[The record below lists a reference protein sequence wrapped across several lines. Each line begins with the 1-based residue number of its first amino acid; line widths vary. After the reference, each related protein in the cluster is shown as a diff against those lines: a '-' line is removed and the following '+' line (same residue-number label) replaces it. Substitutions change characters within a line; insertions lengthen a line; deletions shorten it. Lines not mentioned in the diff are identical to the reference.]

1 MKKPLWLAAVALSA
15 ACTPNFATK
24 TSALTANTSGECVQK
39 DEGASEI
46 AASIWS
52 DFTTDNPNNCVN
64 NPAICESLGLGF
76 MCKTDSG
83 CCTPGDSGACNKTPD
98 CTSNAKAVC
107 IERACVPC
115 KADAECAEWGNA
127 RRDSR
132 KLCVSG
138 VCKDCRGDADCKDPA
153 KPVCELA
160 VGSDTINQCYACRQ
174 NSNCPGTNVCKT
186 DEAIADSQAAL
197 GACLKP
203 TEIVYVN
210 NAAGCS
216 DTGTGTAAMPFCQLN
231 AAVKSGKP
239 YIQIAGS
246 STPYLPMAVTGAGVR
261 IIVLGPGRESSPPA
275 IIGGADI
282 SASASVTFVG
292 LEVTRAGSAAVACA
306 SGASVYLREVII
318 KKSNEGVSAS
328 CSKAWI
334 ENSRIQNASDNG
346 INISGATNYRIVNSS
361 VVFSGSATSPH
372 GVNLAGTSKGYFA
385 FNTIAKNT
393 AGVSCSAAQR
403 ISDSVVSTNLGSQ
416 IDAACSKAR
425 VNEAVVIN
433 AGTGPSPTEPALMSV
448 ADEALLVDKTTP
460 AEVEADLKALQP
472 LQIKISNDYA
482 LTARPK
488 GNGYDIGYKEIR

>member
-1 MKKPLWLAAVALSA
+1 
-15 ACTPNFATK
+15 
-24 TSALTANTSGECVQK
+24 
-39 DEGASEI
+39 
-46 AASIWS
+46 
-52 DFTTDNPNNCVN
+52 
-64 NPAICESLGLGF
+64 
-76 MCKTDSG
+76 
-83 CCTPGDSGACNKTPD
+83 
-98 CTSNAKAVC
+98 
-107 IERACVPC
+107 
-115 KADAECAEWGNA
+115 
-127 RRDSR
+127 
-132 KLCVSG
+132 
-138 VCKDCRGDADCKDPA
+138 
-153 KPVCELA
+153 
-160 VGSDTINQCYACRQ
+160 
-174 NSNCPGTNVCKT
+174 
-186 DEAIADSQAAL
+186 
-197 GACLKP
+197 
-203 TEIVYVN
+203 VYVN

-216 DTGTGTAAMPFCQLN
+216 DTGTGTAATPFCQLN

-246 STPYLPMAVTGAGVR
+246 GTPYSPVAVTGAGAR
-261 IIVLGPGRESSPPA
+261 IIVLGPGRESMPPA
-275 IIGGADI
+275 IISGADI

-292 LEVTRAGSAAVACA
+292 VEVTRGNQGPAVTCA

-318 KKSNEGVSAS
+318 KKSVEGVNAS

-334 ENSRIQNASDNG
+334 ESSRIQGASENG

-361 VVFSGSATSPH
+361 VTFSGSATVPH
-372 GVNLAGTSKGYFA
+372 GVNLAGSSKGYFA

-393 AGVSCSAAQR
+393 AGVSCSAGQR
-403 ISDSVVSTNLGSQ
+403 ISDSVVSTNNNSLPPQ

-433 AGTGPSPTEPALMSV
+433 AGMAANPGEPALMSV